1 MSKVNGPRIEEL
13 RRALSHADP
22 SAFLVEPRVIR
33 RVIRERFGF
42 AQLSASIPHAESQIV
57 PAADV
62 RHLVHPDEL
71 GLTSFTD
78 LPADCLLICQPDEGE
93 LEHWPMQELLQ
104 QVWRRLFH
112 SQIDRELLRRLHTD
126 IHRADVQ
133 ERIASI
139 GQVEFD
145 EAHFVLRNELRLVD
159 AESRIE
165 AWREFVAM
173 YLEMKHFEP
182 DLLTVWFPSVVERPQ
197 IDDVLARDINAAEI
211 LKRTQLY
218 GATSPDLTPHVVRDE
233 ARLIN
238 TRRDWSLGIG
248 IVPSDRAYVT
258 QLRRRERANE
268 RGNTVAAVV
277 CAIRAMQRA
286 TSDDKRDAAQEKA
299 RADVRYLVERLRRA
313 INFPEQDT
321 DAWQASLW
329 ELATNSVHG
338 FWNSE
343 KRLLYD
349 LQKVCL
355 DHERVTYKVD
365 LVKWVVSR
373 GRRPLRRPLSSLREV
388 MMAKHLASSAAR
400 LVYVRLSGIERERL
414 TTLLQQ
420 AARLAEQQM
429 RERMRPVIQQTLR
442 DVQLTPANIPEQVAF
457 DKLTEDSLDCI
468 VDRGYLTMGYLR
480 DQISKN
486 DLKLP
491 DLTQLHELWRGDHLL
506 RADDRLDVALD
517 GVYRRGEFYLRLL
530 QITSSLFFGTR
541 AGRFATLFLL
551 IPFGGA
557 VVIVEGVKHIV
568 HMFHPKPKAQ
578 DTETRDSDSSHAT
591 EGNGTV
597 VESGQ
602 KSGATT
608 SELMEEFLTELPLA
622 RNASSNEGGDEAAG
636 VPGASTANLSFDEGA
651 TESLIVNPVS
661 DLMANSS
668 ENQTSASVVST
679 DVRFEKAGSTET
691 PPLGVSASA
700 DSISPRQA
708 ELTAEPLLAESLGDA
723 SLVLTED
730 NSSVSPS
737 GDESVSDEPQETS
750 ETQDMVAVPPEDARE
765 AIDQIVNS
773 RVETLSSVLLVG
785 FLLMALIHVKP
796 FREWFFAQTFRI
808 LKLLRSVLIDLP
820 QKILNLPLV
829 QKLWRNRTFVRIRRV
844 ALTPLLISIFGCRF
858 VPWLIN
864 GVSLNWW
871 WVTSITVLS
880 SLALNSRLGRDA
892 QELTAEWV
900 GNAWYKLRA
909 RVVMA
914 VIDWVIDFFRML
926 LNFLERFLYA
936 VDEWLRF
943 HSDESWLS
951 IVVKAVLGVIWSFA
965 SFLIRIYVNLLI
977 EPTFHPVKHFPVV
990 TVAHKMILPG
1000 LIYLEGNMVDVLSPY
1015 LGTALARSVTWFN
1028 IFFIPGIFGFVVW
1041 ELKENWRLYLAN
1053 RKENLTPVPV
1063 GSHGETVARLLRPGF
1078 HSGTLPKLYRR
1089 LRRLEHQ
1096 SASFKRFSARRAA
1109 RGRLEHV
1116 ETAIRSFVER
1126 DLIRLLELCPVWSE
1140 TGLRCGHIHAASNS
1154 FSVEI
1159 ECPKLGETPVVLLF
1173 QEQSGWVAASIHET
1187 GWLRF
1192 ASADQLRSF
1201 QNAVEGFYRKGGIDL
1216 VREQLETNFVHDHPY
1231 DINSD
1236 GLAIWPN
1243 GMFSYELQAD
1253 LNRTGPIRPVPM
1265 SEAMA
1270 AGINSAERAAVVFS
1284 ESQTRWIEWEAL
1296 WTISAD
1302 SASPGSLP
1310 AACSQKSSL
1319 PVIPPIR

>member
-1 MSKVNGPRIEEL
+1 VSKVNGPRIEEL
-13 RRALSHADP
+13 RRALSLANP

-42 AQLSASIPHAESQIV
+42 AHLSASIPHAESQIV
-57 PAADV
+57 PADDV

-71 GLTSFTD
+71 GLTSFSD
-78 LPADCLLICQPDEGE
+78 LPTDCLLVCQPDEGE

-112 SQIDRELLRRLHTD
+112 AEIDRELLRRLHTD

-159 AESRIE
+159 QESRIE
-165 AWREFVAM
+165 AWREFVAL

-197 IDDVLARDINAAEI
+197 IDEVLARDINAAEI

-248 IVPSDRAYVT
+248 IVPSDRAYVS

-268 RGNTVAAVV
+268 RGNTVAAAV
-277 CAIRAMQRA
+277 CAIRAAQRA

-313 INFPEQDT
+313 ISFPEQDT
-321 DAWQASLW
+321 DAWHASLW

-343 KRLLYD
+343 KRLLFD

-414 TTLLQQ
+414 TALLQQ

-442 DVQLTPANIPEQVAF
+442 DVQLTPSNVPEQVAF

-480 DQISKN
+480 DQVSKN

-551 IPFGGA
+551 IPFGGS
-557 VVIVEGVKHIV
+557 VVVVEGVKHIV
-568 HMFHPKPKAQ
+568 HMFHPKPKAKT
-578 DTETRDSDSSHAT
+578 TETRDSDSFDLA
-591 EGNGTV
+591 EGDGSI
-597 VESGQ
+597 VEFTTP
-602 KSGATT
+602 SGATA
-608 SELMEEFLTELPLA
+608 SKLMEEFLTEIPLA
-622 RNASSNEGGDEAAG
+622 KNASSIAESDSTVESQPAAG
-636 VPGASTANLSFDEGA
+636 ERLSFAQGA
-651 TESLIVNPVS
+651 TESLVVSPVS
-661 DLMANSS
+661 G
-668 ENQTSASVVST
+668 SVVIESESST
-679 DVRFEKAGSTET
+679 ASNIPQEDAPLETASNDRELNAPSALNTTAGHESLISQSTREER
-691 PPLGVSASA
+691 PEAKEDASA
-700 DSISPRQA
+700 AGISGKDLDS
-708 ELTAEPLLAESLGDA
+708 
-723 SLVLTED
+723 
-730 NSSVSPS
+730 SSTGEV
-737 GDESVSDEPQETS
+737 
-750 ETQDMVAVPPEDARE
+750 VAVPPEDARE

-785 FLLMALIHVKP
+785 FLLMALIHLKP
-796 FREWFFAQTFRI
+796 FREWFFAQTFRA
-808 LKLLRSVLIDLP
+808 LKLLRTVVIDLP
-820 QKILNLPLV
+820 QKILHLPVV

-844 ALTPLLISIFGCRF
+844 VLTPVLISVIGCRF
-858 VPWLIN
+858 VPWLLN
-864 GVSLNWW
+864 GVALNWW
-871 WVTSITVLS
+871 WVSAITVLS
-880 SLALNSRLGRDA
+880 SLALNSRLGRDT

-900 GNAWYKLRA
+900 GNTWYKLHA

-1000 LIYLEGNMVDVLSPY
+1000 LIYLEGSMVDVLSPY

-1028 IFFIPGIFGFVVW
+1028 IFFIPGIFGFAVW

-1078 HSGTLPKLYRR
+1078 HSGTLPKLFRR

-1126 DLIRLLELCPVWSE
+1126 DLIRLLELCPVWSG

-1159 ECPKLGETPVVLLF
+1159 ECSLLGETPVVMLF
-1173 QEQSGWVAASIHET
+1173 QEQSSWVVASIHET

-1201 QNAVEGFYRKGGIDL
+1201 QNAIEGFYRKGGIDL
-1216 VREQLETNFVHDHPY
+1216 VREQLETNFIHNHPY
-1231 DINSD
+1231 DINAE

-1243 GMFSYELQAD
+1243 GMFSYELQVD
-1253 LNRTGPIRPVPM
+1253 LNRTGPIRPVPS
-1265 SEAMA
+1265 SEASA
-1270 AGINSAERAAVVFS
+1270 AGINSAEREAVVFS
-1284 ESQTRWIEWEAL
+1284 ESQTHWVDWEAL
-1296 WTISAD
+1296 WTIPANG
-1302 SASPGSLP
+1302 ASSKSLP

>member
-13 RRALSHADP
+13 RRALTHADP

-33 RVIRERFGF
+33 RVIRERYGF
-42 AQLSASIPHAESQIV
+42 AHLSGSIPHAESQIV
-57 PAADV
+57 PADDV

-71 GLTSFTD
+71 GLTSFSD
-78 LPADCLLICQPDEGE
+78 LPTDCLLICQPDEGE

-112 SQIDRELLRRLHTD
+112 AQIDRELLRRLHTD

-133 ERIASI
+133 ERIANI

-165 AWREFVAM
+165 AWREFVAL

-197 IDDVLARDINAAEI
+197 IDDVLARDINAVEI

-248 IVPSDRAYVT
+248 IVPSDRAYVS

-268 RGNTVAAVV
+268 RGNTVAAAV
-277 CAIRAMQRA
+277 CAIRAAQRA

-343 KRLLYD
+343 KRLLFD

-365 LVKWVVSR
+365 LVKWAVSR
-373 GRRPLRRPLSSLREV
+373 GRRPLRRPLNSLREV

-414 TTLLQQ
+414 TALLQQ

-442 DVQLTPANIPEQVAF
+442 DVQLIPANIPEQVAF

-557 VVIVEGVKHIV
+557 LVVVEGVKHIV
-568 HMFHPKPKAQ
+568 YKFKSKPKAKSTENRDADRS
-578 DTETRDSDSSHAT
+578 DTAEVDGS
-591 EGNGTV
+591 V
-597 VESGQ
+597 VESPSP
-602 KSGATT
+602 SGATA
-608 SELMEEFLTELPLA
+608 SELLEEFLTEIPLA
-622 RNASSNEGGDEAAG
+622 KNASSNAEDDSGMESSLAEGER
-636 VPGASTANLSFDEGA
+636 LSFGQGA
-651 TESLIVNPVS
+651 TESLVVNPI
-661 DLMANSS
+661 S
-668 ENQTSASVVST
+668 ESVVISSPPESST
-679 DVRFEKAGSTET
+679 ASDNQEKDAPEAT
-691 PPLGVSASA
+691 PVNTGDLDSQSA
-700 DSISPRQA
+700 
-708 ELTAEPLLAESLGDA
+708 LTFA
-723 SLVLTED
+723 V
-730 NSSVSPS
+730 
-737 GDESVSDEPQETS
+737 GDESPIAQSREEGAIEAKDDASASKASVEDQHNSTTQEV
-750 ETQDMVAVPPEDARE
+750 VAVPPDDARE

-773 RVETLSSVLLVG
+773 RLETLSSVLLVG

-796 FREWFFAQTFRI
+796 FREWFFAQMFRA
-808 LKLLRSVLIDLP
+808 LKLLRTVVIDLP
-820 QKILNLPLV
+820 QTILHLPVV
-829 QKLWRNRTFVRIRRV
+829 QKLWRNRTFVRVRRV
-844 ALTPLLISIFGCRF
+844 VLTPALISVIGCRLI
-858 VPWLIN
+858 PWLLN
-864 GVSLNWW
+864 GVALSWW
-871 WVTSITVLS
+871 WVTAVSVLS
-880 SLALNSRLGRDA
+880 SLALNSRLGRDT

-900 GNAWYKLRA
+900 GNTWYKLHA

-914 VIDWVIDFFRML
+914 VIDCVIDFFRML

-1000 LIYLEGNMVDVLSPY
+1000 LIYLEESMVDVLSPY

-1028 IFFIPGIFGFVVW
+1028 IVFIPGIFGFAVW

-1053 RKENLTPVPV
+1053 RKESLTPVPV

-1078 HSGTLPKLYRR
+1078 HSGTLPKLFRR

-1126 DLIRLLELCPVWSE
+1126 DLVRLLELCPVWSE

-1159 ECPKLGETPVVLLF
+1159 ECSKLGETPVVLLF
-1173 QEQSGWVAASIHET
+1173 QEQSSWVVASIYET

-1201 QNAVEGFYRKGGIDL
+1201 QNAIEGFYRKGGIDL
-1216 VREQLETNFVHDHPY
+1216 VREQLETNFIHNHPY
-1231 DINSD
+1231 DINAE

-1243 GMFSYELQAD
+1243 GMFSYELQVD
-1253 LNRTGPIRPVPM
+1253 LNRTGPIRPVPS
-1265 SEAMA
+1265 SEASA

-1284 ESQTRWIEWEAL
+1284 ESQTHWIDWEAL
-1296 WTISAD
+1296 WTIPAN
-1302 SASPGSLP
+1302 SASQKSLP

>member
-1 MSKVNGPRIEEL
+1 M
-13 RRALSHADP
+13 
-22 SAFLVEPRVIR
+22 IR

-42 AQLSASIPHAESQIV
+42 AQLSASIPHVESQIV

-71 GLTSFTD
+71 GLTSFTA
-78 LPADCLLICQPDEGE
+78 LPDDCLLICQPDEGE

-112 SQIDRELLRRLHTD
+112 AQIDRELLRRLHTD
-126 IHRADVQ
+126 IHRSDVQ
-133 ERIASI
+133 ERIANI

-159 AESRIE
+159 QESRIE
-165 AWREFVAM
+165 AWREFVAL

-197 IDDVLARDINAAEI
+197 IDEVLARDINAEDI

-218 GATSPDLTPHVVRDE
+218 GATTPDLTPHVVRDE
-233 ARLIN
+233 ARLTN

-248 IVPSDRAYVT
+248 IVPSDRAYVSL
-258 QLRRRERANE
+258 LRRRERANE
-268 RGNTVAAVV
+268 RGNTVAAAV

-286 TSDDKRDAAQEKA
+286 TSDDKRDSAQEKA

-343 KRLLYD
+343 KRLLFD

-373 GRRPLRRPLSSLREV
+373 GKRPLRRPLNSLREV

-400 LVYVRLSGIERERL
+400 LVYVRLSGIERDRL
-414 TTLLQQ
+414 TALLQQ

-442 DVQLTPANIPEQVAF
+442 DVRLVPSNIPEQVAF

-557 VVIVEGVKHIV
+557 VVVVEGVRHIV
-568 HMFHPKPKAQ
+568 HMFHPKPKA
-578 DTETRDSDSSHAT
+578 TNSPGETSDPSRAADSDGSVA
-591 EGNGTV
+591 
-597 VESGQ
+597 ESAEP
-602 KSGATT
+602 SGKTAA
-608 SELMEEFLTELPLA
+608 ELMDEYLTEIPLA
-622 RNASSNEGGDEAAG
+622 RNASSRDETESALDSQ
-636 VPGASTANLSFDEGA
+636 PTSSDRLSFAQGA

-661 DLMANSS
+661 D
-668 ENQTSASVVST
+668 SVVIESSGATDST
-679 DVRFEKAGSTET
+679 DSRQLQQETTPGVTMQIGGSTAASPTTET
-691 PPLGVSASA
+691 TESIVVQSAEKKTSDATDESPLAGKA
-700 DSISPRQA
+700 DQN
-708 ELTAEPLLAESLGDA
+708 EDA
-723 SLVLTED
+723 SLNREV
-730 NSSVSPS
+730 
-737 GDESVSDEPQETS
+737 
-750 ETQDMVAVPPEDARE
+750 VAVPPDDARE

-796 FREWFFAQTFRI
+796 FRIWFFAQVLRA

-820 QKILNLPLV
+820 QKILHLPVV

-844 ALTPLLISIFGCRF
+844 ALTPILISVVGCRF
-858 VPWLIN
+858 IPWLVN
-864 GVSLNWW
+864 GVALSWW
-871 WVTSITVLS
+871 WVSAIAVLS

-1000 LIYLEGNMVDVLSPY
+1000 LIYLEGSMVDVLSPY

-1028 IFFIPGIFGFVVW
+1028 IFFIPGIFGFAVW

-1078 HSGTLPKLYRR
+1078 HSGTLPKLFRR

-1096 SASFKRFSARRAA
+1096 SASFKRFSTRRAA

-1126 DLIRLLELCPVWSE
+1126 DLIRLLELCPVWSG
-1140 TGLRCGHIHAASNS
+1140 TGLRSGHIHAASNS

-1159 ECPKLGETPVVLLF
+1159 ECSLLGETPVVLLF
-1173 QEQSGWVAASIHET
+1173 QEQSSWVAASIHQT

-1201 QNAVEGFYRKGGIDL
+1201 QNAIEGFYRKGGIDL
-1216 VREQLETNFVHDHPY
+1216 VREQLETNFIHNHPY
-1231 DINSD
+1231 DINAE

-1243 GMFSYELQAD
+1243 GMFSYELQVD
-1253 LNRTGPIRPVPM
+1253 LNRAGPIRPVPA
-1265 SEAMA
+1265 SEAAA
-1270 AGINSAERAAVVFS
+1270 AGINSAEREAVVFS
-1284 ESQTRWIEWEAL
+1284 ESQTHWTDWEAL
-1296 WTISAD
+1296 WTIPAS
-1302 SASPGSLP
+1302 SASSKSLP

>member
-33 RVIRERFGF
+33 RVIRERYGF
-42 AQLSASIPHAESQIV
+42 AHLSASIPHAESQIV
-57 PAADV
+57 PADDV

-71 GLTSFTD
+71 GLTSFSD

-112 SQIDRELLRRLHTD
+112 AEIDRELLRRLHTD

-133 ERIASI
+133 ERIANI

-145 EAHFVLRNELRLVD
+145 EAHFVLRSELRLVD

-165 AWREFVAM
+165 AWREFVAL

-197 IDDVLARDINAAEI
+197 IPDVLARDINAPEI

-248 IVPSDRAYVT
+248 IVPSDRAYVS

-268 RGNTVAAVV
+268 RGNTVAAAV
-277 CAIRAMQRA
+277 CAIRAAQRA

-321 DAWQASLW
+321 DAWHASLW

-343 KRLLYD
+343 KRLLFD

-365 LVKWVVSR
+365 LVKWIVSR
-373 GRRPLRRPLSSLREV
+373 GRRPLRRPLNSLREV

-414 TTLLQQ
+414 TALLQQ
-420 AARLAEQQM
+420 AAGLAEQQM

-442 DVQLTPANIPEQVAF
+442 DVQLIPANIPEQVAF

-557 VVIVEGVKHIV
+557 MVVVEGVKHIV
-568 HMFHPKPKAQ
+568 HKFQSKPKAKS
-578 DTETRDSDSSHAT
+578 TETQDSAGSDA
-591 EGNGTV
+591 V
-597 VESGQ
+597 AESLAP
-602 KSGATT
+602 SGESA
-608 SELMEEFLTELPLA
+608 SELMEEFLTEIPLA
-622 RNASSNEGGDEAAG
+622 KNASSSTEIDSGKESSSAE
-636 VPGASTANLSFDEGA
+636 GASLSFGQGA
-651 TESLIVNPVS
+651 TESLVVNPISDSVVISSPTAVS
-661 DLMANSS
+661 
-668 ENQTSASVVST
+668 TASVDRETNLPEATPANGRELETQST
-679 DVRFEKAGSTET
+679 PSIAVGDKSLIAQSTEAET
-691 PPLGVSASA
+691 QASNDDESSARTL
-700 DSISPRQA
+700 DKDQ
-708 ELTAEPLLAESLGDA
+708 
-723 SLVLTED
+723 D
-730 NSSVSPS
+730 NSST
-737 GDESVSDEPQETS
+737 QEVVT
-750 ETQDMVAVPPEDARE
+750 VPPDDARE

-773 RVETLSSVLLVG
+773 RIETLSSVLLVG

-796 FREWFFAQTFRI
+796 FREWFFSQMFRV
-808 LKLLRSVLIDLP
+808 LRLLRTVLVDLP
-820 QKILNLPLV
+820 QTILHLPVV

-844 ALTPLLISIFGCRF
+844 ALTPMAISVVGVRLI
-858 VPWLIN
+858 PWLVN
-864 GVSLNWW
+864 GVALNWW
-871 WVTSITVLS
+871 WVTAITVLS

-951 IVVKAVLGVIWSFA
+951 IVAKAVLGVIWSFA

-1000 LIYLEGNMVDVLSPY
+1000 LIYLEESMVDVLSPY

-1028 IFFIPGIFGFVVW
+1028 IVFIPGIFGFAVW

-1053 RKENLTPVPV
+1053 RKESLTPVPV

-1078 HSGTLPKLYRR
+1078 HSGTLPKLFRL

-1126 DLIRLLELCPVWSE
+1126 DLVRLLELCPVWSE

-1154 FSVEI
+1154 FSVEL
-1159 ECPKLGETPVVLLF
+1159 ECSKLGETPVVLLF
-1173 QEQSGWVAASIHET
+1173 QEQSTWVVASIHEM

-1201 QNAVEGFYRKGGIDL
+1201 QNAIEGFYRKGGIDL
-1216 VREQLETNFVHDHPY
+1216 VREQLETNFIHNHPY
-1231 DINSD
+1231 DINAE

-1243 GMFSYELQAD
+1243 GMFSYELQVD
-1253 LNRTGPIRPVPM
+1253 LNRTGPIRPVPA
-1265 SEAMA
+1265 SEASA
-1270 AGINSAERAAVVFS
+1270 AGINSVDREAVVFS
-1284 ESQTRWIEWEAL
+1284 DSQTHWIDWEAL
-1296 WTISAD
+1296 WTVPAN
-1302 SASPGSLP
+1302 SASIRSLP
-1310 AACSQKSSL
+1310 AACSQKPSL

>member
-1 MSKVNGPRIEEL
+1 MSKVNGPGIEEL
-13 RRALSHADP
+13 RRALTHADP

-42 AQLSASIPHAESQIV
+42 AHLSGSIPHAESQIV
-57 PAADV
+57 PADDV

-71 GLTSFTD
+71 GLTSFVD
-78 LPADCLLICQPDEGE
+78 LPANCLLICQPDEGE

-112 SQIDRELLRRLHTD
+112 AQIDRELLRRLHTD

-133 ERIASI
+133 ERIANI

-165 AWREFVAM
+165 AWREFVAL

-197 IDDVLARDINAAEI
+197 IDDVLARDINAVEI

-233 ARLIN
+233 ARLIS

-248 IVPSDRAYVT
+248 IVPSDRAYVS

-268 RGNTVAAVV
+268 RGNTVAAAV
-277 CAIRAMQRA
+277 CAIRAAQRA

-313 INFPEQDT
+313 ISFPEQDT
-321 DAWQASLW
+321 EAWQSSLW

-343 KRLLYD
+343 KRLLFD

-373 GRRPLRRPLSSLREV
+373 GRRPLRRPLNSLREV

-414 TTLLQQ
+414 TALLQR

-442 DVQLTPANIPEQVAF
+442 DVQLTPSNIPEQVAF

-557 VVIVEGVKHIV
+557 VVVVEGVKHIV
-568 HMFHPKPKAQ
+568 HMFHPKPTAQ
-578 DTETRDSDSSHAT
+578 STEKKDSDNSDAVAGDDSVAD
-591 EGNGTV
+591 
-597 VESGQ
+597 SPAS
-602 KSGATT
+602 SGATA
-608 SELMEEFLTELPLA
+608 SELMEEFLTEIPLA
-622 RNASSNEGGDEAAG
+622 KNASSSAEINSAVVSSLAEGDR
-636 VPGASTANLSFDEGA
+636 LSFAQGA
-651 TESLIVNPVS
+651 TESLVVNPVS
-661 DLMANSS
+661 D
-668 ENQTSASVVST
+668 SVVISSATESST
-679 DVRFEKAGSTET
+679 ASDSREKDSPEAT
-691 PPLGVSASA
+691 PVNSGDLDSKSALDSRPILDPDLGGESL
-700 DSISPRQA
+700 I
-708 ELTAEPLLAESLGDA
+708 AESTGEGGAEAGND
-723 SLVLTED
+723 T
-730 NSSVSPS
+730 SP
-737 GDESVSDEPQETS
+737 GETS
-750 ETQDMVAVPPEDARE
+750 NDDQDVTATQELVAVPPEDARE

-773 RVETLSSVLLVG
+773 RIETLSSVLLVG

-796 FREWFFAQTFRI
+796 FREWFFAQLFRA

-820 QKILNLPLV
+820 QKILHLPVV

-844 ALTPLLISIFGCRF
+844 VLTPVLISVIGCRLI
-858 VPWLIN
+858 PWLLN
-864 GVSLNWW
+864 GVALSWW
-871 WVTSITVLS
+871 WVSAVTVLS
-880 SLALNSRLGRDA
+880 SLALNSRLGRDT

-900 GNAWYKLRA
+900 GNTWYKLHA

-1000 LIYLEGNMVDVLSPY
+1000 LIYLEGSMVGVLSPY

-1028 IFFIPGIFGFVVW
+1028 IFFIPGIFGFAVW

-1078 HSGTLPKLYRR
+1078 HSGTLPKLFRR

-1126 DLIRLLELCPVWSE
+1126 DLVRLMELCPVWSE

-1159 ECPKLGETPVVLLF
+1159 ECSKLGETPVVLLF
-1173 QEQSGWVAASIHET
+1173 QEQSSWVVASIYET

-1192 ASADQLRSF
+1192 ASADQIRSF
-1201 QNAVEGFYRKGGIDL
+1201 QNAIEGFYRKGGIDL
-1216 VREQLETNFVHDHPY
+1216 VREQLESNFIHHHPY
-1231 DINSD
+1231 DINAE

-1243 GMFSYELQAD
+1243 GMFSYELQVD
-1253 LNRTGPIRPVPM
+1253 LNRTGPIRPVPS
-1265 SEAMA
+1265 SEAAA

-1284 ESQTRWIEWEAL
+1284 ESQTPWIEWEAL
-1296 WTISAD
+1296 WTIPAN
-1302 SASPGSLP
+1302 SASPKSLP

>member
-13 RRALSHADP
+13 RRALSLADP

-42 AQLSASIPHAESQIV
+42 AQLSASIPHVESQIV

-71 GLTSFTD
+71 GLTSFSD

-112 SQIDRELLRRLHTD
+112 AQIDRELLRRLHTD

-159 AESRIE
+159 QESRIE
-165 AWREFVAM
+165 AWREFVAL

-218 GATSPDLTPHVVRDE
+218 GATTPDLTPHVVRDE
-233 ARLIN
+233 ARLTN

-248 IVPSDRAYVT
+248 IVPSDRAYVS
-258 QLRRRERANE
+258 QLRRRDRANE
-268 RGNTVAAVV
+268 RGNTVAAAV

-343 KRLLYD
+343 KRLLFD

-414 TTLLQQ
+414 TALLQQ

-442 DVQLTPANIPEQVAF
+442 DVQLVPANIPEQVAF

-557 VVIVEGVKHIV
+557 VVVVEGVKHIV
-568 HMFHPKPKAQ
+568 HMFHPKPKPAQ
-578 DTETRDSDSSHAT
+578 
-591 EGNGTV
+591 
-597 VESGQ
+597 
-602 KSGATT
+602 SGADRPANSETT
-608 SELMEEFLTELPLA
+608 DDDGSVAGSSGVTTAELMDEYLTEIPLA
-622 RNASSNEGGDEAAG
+622 KNASSSEGNEQ
-636 VPGASTANLSFDEGA
+636 FDELPAATRNVLTFGRGA
-651 TESLIVNPVS
+651 TESLVVNPIS
-661 DLMANSS
+661 D
-668 ENQTSASVVST
+668 SAV
-679 DVRFEKAGSTET
+679 
-691 PPLGVSASA
+691 
-700 DSISPRQA
+700 I
-708 ELTAEPLLAESLGDA
+708 
-723 SLVLTED
+723 
-730 NSSVSPS
+730 
-737 GDESVSDEPQETS
+737 TS
-750 ETQDMVAVPPEDARE
+750 EDDGSVNSITPLADDSESSTLPRSQPVPESSTLRTTQNEQTRLAQAPEATNEKSAAPGTGESANASGVREVVAVQPDDARE
-765 AIDQIVNS
+765 AIDQIVQS
-773 RVETLSSVLLVG
+773 RIETLSSVLLVG

-796 FREWFFAQTFRI
+796 FRVWFFAQLLRG

-820 QKILNLPLV
+820 QKILHLPVV

-844 ALTPLLISIFGCRF
+844 ALTPILISLVGCRLI
-858 VPWLIN
+858 PWLIN
-864 GVSLNWW
+864 GVTLGWW
-871 WVTSITVLS
+871 WVTSIAVLS

-1000 LIYLEGNMVDVLSPY
+1000 LIYLEGNMVDLLSPY

-1028 IFFIPGIFGFVVW
+1028 IFFIPGIFGFAVW

-1078 HSGTLPKLYRR
+1078 HSGTLPKLFRR

-1159 ECPKLGETPVVLLF
+1159 ECALLGETPVVLLF

-1201 QNAVEGFYRKGGIDL
+1201 QNAIEGFYRKGGIDL
-1216 VREQLETNFVHDHPY
+1216 VREQLQTNFIHNHPY
-1231 DINSD
+1231 DINAD

-1243 GMFSYELQAD
+1243 GMFSYELQVD
-1253 LNRTGPIRPVPM
+1253 LNRAGPIRPIPA
-1265 SEAMA
+1265 SEASA
-1270 AGINSAERAAVVFS
+1270 AGINTAEREAVVFS
-1284 ESQTRWIEWEAL
+1284 ESQTHWSDWEAL
-1296 WTISAD
+1296 WTVPVN
-1302 SASPGSLP
+1302 SASSRALP

>member
-1 MSKVNGPRIEEL
+1 M
-13 RRALSHADP
+13 
-22 SAFLVEPRVIR
+22 IR

-42 AQLSASIPHAESQIV
+42 AHLSASIPHVESQIV

-71 GLTSFTD
+71 GLTSFSD

-112 SQIDRELLRRLHTD
+112 AQIDRELLRRLHSD

-133 ERIASI
+133 ERIANI

-159 AESRIE
+159 QQSRIE
-165 AWREFVAM
+165 AWREFVAL

-218 GATSPDLTPHVVRDE
+218 GATTPDLTPHVVRDE
-233 ARLIN
+233 ARLTN

-248 IVPSDRAYVT
+248 IVPSDRAYVS

-268 RGNTVAAVV
+268 RGNTVAAAV

-343 KRLLYD
+343 KRLLFD

-373 GRRPLRRPLSSLREV
+373 GKRPLRRPLSSLREV

-414 TTLLQQ
+414 TALLQQ

-442 DVQLTPANIPEQVAF
+442 DVQLVPSNIPEQVAF

-557 VVIVEGVKHIV
+557 LVVVEGVKHIV
-568 HMFHPKPKAQ
+568 HMFHPKPKTA
-578 DTETRDSDSSHAT
+578 SSPDGKSEKSQT
-591 EGNGTV
+591 
-597 VESGQ
+597 VESDGSVADSAEP
-602 KSGATT
+602 SGATAA
-608 SELMEEFLTELPLA
+608 ELMDEYLAEIPLA
-622 RNASSNEGGDEAAG
+622 RNASSRDGSETIQAAPLATGDR
-636 VPGASTANLSFDEGA
+636 LSFVEGA
-651 TESLIVNPVS
+651 TESLTVSPVS
-661 DLMANSS
+661 
-668 ENQTSASVVST
+668 QSVVVASQN
-679 DVRFEKAGSTET
+679 AGSTDENLTQQDTLATT
-691 PPLGVSASA
+691 PAPTSKL
-700 DSISPRQA
+700 ISPSTGSIRPQA
-708 ELTAEPLLAESLGDA
+708 SDILIAQDPGEKSSGTKNESPAEETAADGQG
-723 SLVLTED
+723 T
-730 NSSVSPS
+730 S
-737 GDESVSDEPQETS
+737 GTQEV
-750 ETQDMVAVPPEDARE
+750 VAVPPDDARE

-796 FREWFFAQTFRI
+796 FRIWFFAQTLRA
-808 LKLLRSVLIDLP
+808 LKFLRHVLIDLP
-820 QKILNLPLV
+820 QKILHLPIV
-829 QKLWRNRTFVRIRRV
+829 QKLWRNRTFVRVRRV
-844 ALTPLLISIFGCRF
+844 ALTPFLISVVGCRF
-858 VPWLIN
+858 IPWLIN
-864 GVSLNWW
+864 GVSLSWW
-871 WVTSITVLS
+871 WVSTITVLS

-1000 LIYLEGNMVDVLSPY
+1000 LIYLEGSMVDVLSPY

-1028 IFFIPGIFGFVVW
+1028 IFFIPGIFGFAVW

-1078 HSGTLPKLYRR
+1078 HSGTLPKLFRR

-1109 RGRLEHV
+1109 RGSLEHV

-1159 ECPKLGETPVVLLF
+1159 ECSLLGETPVVLLF
-1173 QEQSGWVAASIHET
+1173 QEQSSWVAASVHET

-1201 QNAVEGFYRKGGIDL
+1201 QNAILGFYRKGGIDL
-1216 VREQLETNFVHDHPY
+1216 VREQLQTNFIHNHPY
-1231 DINSD
+1231 DINAE

-1243 GMFSYELQAD
+1243 GMFSYELQVD
-1253 LNRTGPIRPVPM
+1253 LNRAGPIRPVPA
-1265 SEAMA
+1265 SEASA
-1270 AGINSAERAAVVFS
+1270 AGINSAEREAVVFS
-1284 ESQTRWIEWEAL
+1284 ESHTHWSDWEAL
-1296 WTISAD
+1296 WTIPAN
-1302 SASPGSLP
+1302 SASPKSLP
-1310 AACSQKSSL
+1310 AACSQKSSF

>member
-1 MSKVNGPRIEEL
+1 MSKVSGPRIEEL
-13 RRALSHADP
+13 RRALSHANP

-42 AQLSASIPHAESQIV
+42 AHLSASIPHAESQIV
-57 PAADV
+57 LADDV
-62 RHLVHPDEL
+62 RHMVHPDEL

-112 SQIDRELLRRLHTD
+112 AEIDRELLRRLHTD

-159 AESRIE
+159 QESRIE
-165 AWREFVAM
+165 AWREFVAL

-182 DLLTVWFPSVVERPQ
+182 DLLTVWFPSVVEQPQ
-197 IDDVLARDINAAEI
+197 IDEVLARDINAAEI
-211 LKRTQLY
+211 LQRTQLY

-248 IVPSDRAYVT
+248 IVPSDRSYVS

-268 RGNTVAAVV
+268 RGNTVAAAV
-277 CAIRAMQRA
+277 CAILAAQRA
-286 TSDDKRDAAQEKA
+286 TSDEKRDAAQEKA

-313 INFPEQDT
+313 ISFPEQDT
-321 DAWQASLW
+321 DAWHASLW

-343 KRLLYD
+343 KRLLFD

-373 GRRPLRRPLSSLREV
+373 GRRPLRRPLNSLREV
-388 MMAKHLASSAAR
+388 MMAKHLTSSAAR

-414 TTLLQQ
+414 TALLQQ

-442 DVQLTPANIPEQVAF
+442 DVQLIPANIPEQVAF
-457 DKLTEDSLDCI
+457 DKLSEDSLDCI

-557 VVIVEGVKHIV
+557 VVVVEGVKHIV
-568 HMFHPKPKAQ
+568 HMFHPKPKANT
-578 DTETRDSDSSHAT
+578 TETRGPDSTDVA
-591 EGNGTV
+591 EGDGSM
-597 VESGQ
+597 VEFPTP
-602 KSGATT
+602 SGATA
-608 SELMEEFLTELPLA
+608 SELMEEFLAELPLA
-622 RNASSNEGGDEAAG
+622 KNASSIAESDSPMESHPAAG
-636 VPGASTANLSFDEGA
+636 EPLSFGQGA
-651 TESLIVNPVS
+651 TESLIVSPVS
-661 DLMANSS
+661 D
-668 ENQTSASVVST
+668 SVVIESESST
-679 DVRFEKAGSTET
+679 VSNIPQKGFPATTAASNRELNSQSALNTTAEQEFLLSQSTVDER
-691 PPLGVSASA
+691 SEAKEEASA
-700 DSISPRQA
+700 A
-708 ELTAEPLLAESLGDA
+708 GALGKD
-723 SLVLTED
+723 
-730 NSSVSPS
+730 
-737 GDESVSDEPQETS
+737 QETS
-750 ETQDMVAVPPEDARE
+750 ATREVVAIPPEDARE

-773 RVETLSSVLLVG
+773 RIETLSSVLLVG

-796 FREWFFAQTFRI
+796 FREWFFAQMFRA
-808 LKLLRSVLIDLP
+808 LKLLRTVVIDLP
-820 QKILNLPLV
+820 QKILHLPVV
-829 QKLWRNRTFVRIRRV
+829 QKLWRNRNFVRVRRV
-844 ALTPLLISIFGCRF
+844 VLTPVLISAIGVRF
-858 VPWLIN
+858 LPWLLY
-864 GVSLNWW
+864 GVALNLW
-871 WVTSITVLS
+871 WVSAITVLS
-880 SLALNSRLGRDA
+880 SLALNSRLGRDT

-900 GNAWYKLRA
+900 GNTWYKLHA
-909 RVVMA
+909 RVVIA

-951 IVVKAVLGVIWSFA
+951 IVVKSVLGVIWSFA

-1000 LIYLEGNMVDVLSPY
+1000 LIYLEGSMVDVLSPY

-1028 IFFIPGIFGFVVW
+1028 ILFIPGIFGFAVW

-1078 HSGTLPKLYRR
+1078 HSGTLPKLFRR

-1126 DLIRLLELCPVWSE
+1126 DLVRLLELCPVWSE
-1140 TGLRCGHIHAASNS
+1140 SGLCCGHIHAASNS
-1154 FSVEI
+1154 FSVELK
-1159 ECPKLGETPVVLLF
+1159 CSTLGKTPVSLLF
-1173 QEQSGWVAASIHET
+1173 QEQSSWVVASIHET

-1201 QNAVEGFYRKGGIDL
+1201 QNAIEGFYRKGGIDL
-1216 VREQLETNFVHDHPY
+1216 VREQLETNFIHNHPY
-1231 DINSD
+1231 DINAE

-1243 GMFSYELQAD
+1243 GMFSYELQVD
-1253 LNRTGPIRPVPM
+1253 LNRTGPIRPVPS
-1265 SEAMA
+1265 SEASA
-1270 AGINSAERAAVVFS
+1270 AGINSAEREAVVFS
-1284 ESQTRWIEWEAL
+1284 ESNTHWVDWEAL
-1296 WTISAD
+1296 WTIPAN
-1302 SASPGSLP
+1302 SASSKSLP

>member
-13 RRALSHADP
+13 RRALSHANP

-42 AQLSASIPHAESQIV
+42 AHLSASIPHAESQIV
-57 PAADV
+57 LADDV

-78 LPADCLLICQPDEGE
+78 LPADCLLVCQPDEGE

-112 SQIDRELLRRLHTD
+112 AEIDRELLRRLHTD
-126 IHRADVQ
+126 IHRSDVQ

-159 AESRIE
+159 QESRIE
-165 AWREFVAM
+165 AWREFVAL

-197 IDDVLARDINAAEI
+197 IDEVLARDINAAEI
-211 LKRTQLY
+211 LQRTQLY

-248 IVPSDRAYVT
+248 IVPSDRAYVS

-268 RGNTVAAVV
+268 RGNTVAAAV
-277 CAIRAMQRA
+277 CAIRAAQRA

-313 INFPEQDT
+313 ISFPEQDT
-321 DAWQASLW
+321 DAWHASLW

-343 KRLLYD
+343 KRLLFD

-373 GRRPLRRPLSSLREV
+373 GRRPLRRPLNSLREV

-414 TTLLQQ
+414 TALLQQ

-442 DVQLTPANIPEQVAF
+442 DVQLIPANIPEQVAF
-457 DKLTEDSLDCI
+457 DKLSEDSLDCI

-557 VVIVEGVKHIV
+557 VVVVEGVKHIV
-568 HMFHPKPKAQ
+568 HMFHPKPKAKT
-578 DTETRDSDSSHAT
+578 TEARDSDSSDVA
-591 EGNGTV
+591 EGDGSI
-597 VESGQ
+597 VEFTAPSGPT
-602 KSGATT
+602 A
-608 SELMEEFLTELPLA
+608 SELMEEFLTEIPLA
-622 RNASSNEGGDEAAG
+622 KNASSLAESDSIVESQPAAG
-636 VPGASTANLSFDEGA
+636 ERLSFGQGA
-651 TESLIVNPVS
+651 TESLIVSPVS
-661 DLMANSS
+661 D
-668 ENQTSASVVST
+668 SVVIESESSRALSIPQVDSPAATPSNDRELNSRSALDTTAQDETLISQST
-679 DVRFEKAGSTET
+679 REERPEAKKDASAV
-691 PPLGVSASA
+691 GVSGKDQDSSA
-700 DSISPRQA
+700 TG
-708 ELTAEPLLAESLGDA
+708 E
-723 SLVLTED
+723 V
-730 NSSVSPS
+730 
-737 GDESVSDEPQETS
+737 
-750 ETQDMVAVPPEDARE
+750 VAVPPEDARE

-796 FREWFFAQTFRI
+796 FREWFFAQTFRA
-808 LKLLRSVLIDLP
+808 LKLLRTVVIDLP
-820 QKILNLPLV
+820 QTILHLPVV

-844 ALTPLLISIFGCRF
+844 VLTPVLISVIGCRF
-858 VPWLIN
+858 VPWLLN
-864 GVSLNWW
+864 GVALNWW
-871 WVTSITVLS
+871 WVSAITLLS
-880 SLALNSRLGRDA
+880 SLTLNSRLGRDT

-900 GNAWYKLRA
+900 GNTWYKLHA

-1000 LIYLEGNMVDVLSPY
+1000 LIYLEGSMVDVLSPY

-1028 IFFIPGIFGFVVW
+1028 IFFIPGIFGFAVW

-1078 HSGTLPKLYRR
+1078 HSGTLPKLFRR

-1126 DLIRLLELCPVWSE
+1126 DLVRLLELCPVWSE

-1159 ECPKLGETPVVLLF
+1159 ECSLLGETPVVMLF
-1173 QEQSGWVAASIHET
+1173 QEQSSWVVASIHET

-1201 QNAVEGFYRKGGIDL
+1201 QNAIEGFYRKGGIDL
-1216 VREQLETNFVHDHPY
+1216 VREQLETNFIHNHPY
-1231 DINSD
+1231 DINAE

-1243 GMFSYELQAD
+1243 GMFSYELQVD
-1253 LNRTGPIRPVPM
+1253 LNRTGPIRPVPS
-1265 SEAMA
+1265 SEASA
-1270 AGINSAERAAVVFS
+1270 AGINSAEREAVVFS
-1284 ESQTRWIEWEAL
+1284 ESQTHWVDWEAL
-1296 WTISAD
+1296 WTIPTN
-1302 SASPGSLP
+1302 SASSKSLP

>member
-13 RRALSHADP
+13 RRALSHANP

-42 AQLSASIPHAESQIV
+42 AHLSASIPHAESQIV
-57 PAADV
+57 PADDV

-71 GLTSFTD
+71 GLTSFSD
-78 LPADCLLICQPDEGE
+78 LPTDCLLVCQPDEGE

-112 SQIDRELLRRLHTD
+112 AEIDRELLRRLHTD

-159 AESRIE
+159 QESRIE
-165 AWREFVAM
+165 AWREFVAL

-197 IDDVLARDINAAEI
+197 IDEVLARDINAAEI

-248 IVPSDRAYVT
+248 IVPSDRAYVS

-268 RGNTVAAVV
+268 RGNTVAAAV
-277 CAIRAMQRA
+277 CAIRAAQRA

-313 INFPEQDT
+313 ISFPEQDT
-321 DAWQASLW
+321 DAWHASLW

-343 KRLLYD
+343 KRLLFD

-414 TTLLQQ
+414 TALLQQ

-442 DVQLTPANIPEQVAF
+442 DVQLTPSNVPEQVAF

-480 DQISKN
+480 DQVSKN

-557 VVIVEGVKHIV
+557 VVVVEGVKHIV
-568 HMFHPKPKAQ
+568 HMFHPKPKAKT
-578 DTETRDSDSSHAT
+578 TETRDSDSSDVA
-591 EGNGTV
+591 EDDGSI
-597 VESGQ
+597 VESTAP
-602 KSGATT
+602 SGATA
-608 SELMEEFLTELPLA
+608 SKLMEEFLTEIPLA
-622 RNASSNEGGDEAAG
+622 KNASSIAESDSTVESQPAAG
-636 VPGASTANLSFDEGA
+636 ERLSFAQGA
-651 TESLIVNPVS
+651 TESLVVSPVS
-661 DLMANSS
+661 G
-668 ENQTSASVVST
+668 SVVIESESST
-679 DVRFEKAGSTET
+679 ASNIPQEDSPPATASNDRELNAPSALNTTAGHESLISQSAREER
-691 PPLGVSASA
+691 PEAKEDASA
-700 DSISPRQA
+700 AGTPGKDLDS
-708 ELTAEPLLAESLGDA
+708 
-723 SLVLTED
+723 
-730 NSSVSPS
+730 SSTGEV
-737 GDESVSDEPQETS
+737 
-750 ETQDMVAVPPEDARE
+750 VAVPPEDARE

-785 FLLMALIHVKP
+785 FLLMALIHLKP
-796 FREWFFAQTFRI
+796 FREWFFAQTFRA
-808 LKLLRSVLIDLP
+808 LKLLRTVVIDLP
-820 QKILNLPLV
+820 QKILHLPVV

-844 ALTPLLISIFGCRF
+844 VLTPVLISVIGCRF
-858 VPWLIN
+858 VPWLLN
-864 GVSLNWW
+864 GVALNWW
-871 WVTSITVLS
+871 WVSAITVLS
-880 SLALNSRLGRDA
+880 SLALNSRLGRDT

-900 GNAWYKLRA
+900 GNTWYKLHA

-1000 LIYLEGNMVDVLSPY
+1000 LIYLEGSMVDVLSPY

-1028 IFFIPGIFGFVVW
+1028 IFFIPGIFGFAVW

-1078 HSGTLPKLYRR
+1078 HSGTLPKLFRR

-1159 ECPKLGETPVVLLF
+1159 ECSLLGETPVVMLF
-1173 QEQSGWVAASIHET
+1173 QEQSSWVVASIHET

-1201 QNAVEGFYRKGGIDL
+1201 QNAIEGFYRKGGIDL
-1216 VREQLETNFVHDHPY
+1216 VREQLETNFIHNHPY
-1231 DINSD
+1231 DINAE

-1243 GMFSYELQAD
+1243 GMFSYELQVD
-1253 LNRTGPIRPVPM
+1253 LNRTGPIRPVPS
-1265 SEAMA
+1265 SEASA
-1270 AGINSAERAAVVFS
+1270 AGINSAEREAVVFS
-1284 ESQTRWIEWEAL
+1284 ESNTHWSDWEAL
-1296 WTISAD
+1296 WTIPANG
-1302 SASPGSLP
+1302 ASSKSLP

>member
-13 RRALSHADP
+13 RRALSHANP

-42 AQLSASIPHAESQIV
+42 AHLSASIPHAESQIV
-57 PAADV
+57 LADDV

-78 LPADCLLICQPDEGE
+78 LPADCLLVCQPDEGE

-112 SQIDRELLRRLHTD
+112 AEIDRELLRRLHTD

-159 AESRIE
+159 QESRIE
-165 AWREFVAM
+165 AWREFVAL

-197 IDDVLARDINAAEI
+197 IDEVLARDINAAEI

-248 IVPSDRAYVT
+248 IVPSDRAYVS

-268 RGNTVAAVV
+268 RGNTVAAAV
-277 CAIRAMQRA
+277 CAIRAAQRA

-313 INFPEQDT
+313 ISFPEQDT
-321 DAWQASLW
+321 DAWHASLW

-343 KRLLYD
+343 KRLLFD

-373 GRRPLRRPLSSLREV
+373 GRRPLRRPLNSLREV

-414 TTLLQQ
+414 TALLQQ

-442 DVQLTPANIPEQVAF
+442 DVQLIPANIPEQVAF
-457 DKLTEDSLDCI
+457 DKLSEDSLDCI

-557 VVIVEGVKHIV
+557 VVVVEGVKHIV
-568 HMFHPKPKAQ
+568 HMFHPKPKAKT
-578 DTETRDSDSSHAT
+578 TEARDSDSSDVA
-591 EGNGTV
+591 EGDGSSAEFTAP
-597 VESGQ
+597 
-602 KSGATT
+602 SGATA
-608 SELMEEFLTELPLA
+608 SELMEEFLTEIPLA
-622 RNASSNEGGDEAAG
+622 KNASSIADSDSIVDSNPAAG
-636 VPGASTANLSFDEGA
+636 ERLSFGQGA
-651 TESLIVNPVS
+651 TESLIVSPVS
-661 DLMANSS
+661 D
-668 ENQTSASVVST
+668 SVVIESESSGASGIPQVDSPAATPSNDRELNSRSALNTTAQDETLIAQST
-679 DVRFEKAGSTET
+679 REERPEAKKDASAV
-691 PPLGVSASA
+691 GVSGKDQDSSA
-700 DSISPRQA
+700 TGEVI
-708 ELTAEPLLAESLGDA
+708 
-723 SLVLTED
+723 
-730 NSSVSPS
+730 
-737 GDESVSDEPQETS
+737 
-750 ETQDMVAVPPEDARE
+750 AVPPEDARE

-796 FREWFFAQTFRI
+796 FREWFFAQTFRA
-808 LKLLRSVLIDLP
+808 LKLLRTVVIDLP
-820 QKILNLPLV
+820 QTILHLPVV

-844 ALTPLLISIFGCRF
+844 VLTPVLISVIGCRF
-858 VPWLIN
+858 VPWLLN
-864 GVSLNWW
+864 GVALNWW
-871 WVTSITVLS
+871 WVSAIALLS
-880 SLALNSRLGRDA
+880 SLTLNSRLGRDT

-900 GNAWYKLRA
+900 GNTWYKLHA

-1000 LIYLEGNMVDVLSPY
+1000 LIYLEGSMVDVLSPY

-1028 IFFIPGIFGFVVW
+1028 IFFIPGIFGFAVW

-1078 HSGTLPKLYRR
+1078 HSGTLPKLFRR

-1126 DLIRLLELCPVWSE
+1126 DLVRLLELCPVWSE

-1159 ECPKLGETPVVLLF
+1159 ECSLLGETPVVMLF
-1173 QEQSGWVAASIHET
+1173 QEQSSWVVASIHET

-1201 QNAVEGFYRKGGIDL
+1201 QNAIEGFYRKGGIDL
-1216 VREQLETNFVHDHPY
+1216 VREQLETNFIHNHPY
-1231 DINSD
+1231 DINAE

-1243 GMFSYELQAD
+1243 GMFSYELQVD
-1253 LNRTGPIRPVPM
+1253 LNRTGPIRPVPS
-1265 SEAMA
+1265 SEASA
-1270 AGINSAERAAVVFS
+1270 AGINSAEREAVVFS
-1284 ESQTRWIEWEAL
+1284 ESNTHWSDWEAL
-1296 WTISAD
+1296 WTIPAN
-1302 SASPGSLP
+1302 SASSKSLP

>member
-33 RVIRERFGF
+33 RVIRERYGF
-42 AQLSASIPHAESQIV
+42 AHLSASIPHAESQIV
-57 PAADV
+57 PADDV

-71 GLTSFTD
+71 GLTSFSD

-112 SQIDRELLRRLHTD
+112 AEIDRELLRRLHTD

-133 ERIASI
+133 ERIANI

-145 EAHFVLRNELRLVD
+145 EAHFVLRSELRLVD

-165 AWREFVAM
+165 AWREFVAL

-197 IDDVLARDINAAEI
+197 IPDVLARDINAPEI

-248 IVPSDRAYVT
+248 IVPSDRAYVS

-268 RGNTVAAVV
+268 RGNTVAAAV
-277 CAIRAMQRA
+277 CAIRAAQRA

-321 DAWQASLW
+321 DAWHASLW

-343 KRLLYD
+343 KRLLFD

-365 LVKWVVSR
+365 LVKWIVSR
-373 GRRPLRRPLSSLREV
+373 GRRPLRRPLNSLREV

-414 TTLLQQ
+414 TALLQQ
-420 AARLAEQQM
+420 AAGLAEQQM

-442 DVQLTPANIPEQVAF
+442 DVQLIPANIPEQVAF

-557 VVIVEGVKHIV
+557 MVVVEGVKHIV
-568 HMFHPKPKAQ
+568 HKFQSKPKAKS
-578 DTETRDSDSSHAT
+578 TETQDSAGSDA
-591 EGNGTV
+591 V
-597 VESGQ
+597 AESLAP
-602 KSGATT
+602 SGESA
-608 SELMEEFLTELPLA
+608 SELMEEFLTEIPLA
-622 RNASSNEGGDEAAG
+622 KNASSSTEIDSGMESSSAE
-636 VPGASTANLSFDEGA
+636 GASLSFGQGA
-651 TESLIVNPVS
+651 TESLVVNPISDSVVISSPTAVS
-661 DLMANSS
+661 
-668 ENQTSASVVST
+668 TASVDRETNLPEATPANGRELETQST
-679 DVRFEKAGSTET
+679 PSIAVGDKSLIAQSTEAET
-691 PPLGVSASA
+691 QASN
-700 DSISPRQA
+700 DDESPARTLDKDQ
-708 ELTAEPLLAESLGDA
+708 
-723 SLVLTED
+723 D
-730 NSSVSPS
+730 NSST
-737 GDESVSDEPQETS
+737 QEVVT
-750 ETQDMVAVPPEDARE
+750 VPPDDARE

-773 RVETLSSVLLVG
+773 RIETLSSVLLVG

-796 FREWFFAQTFRI
+796 FREWFFSQMFRV
-808 LKLLRSVLIDLP
+808 LRLLRTVLVDLP
-820 QKILNLPLV
+820 QTILHLPVV

-844 ALTPLLISIFGCRF
+844 ALTPMAISVVGVRLI
-858 VPWLIN
+858 PWLVN
-864 GVSLNWW
+864 GVALNWW
-871 WVTSITVLS
+871 WVTAITVLS

-951 IVVKAVLGVIWSFA
+951 IVAKAVLGVIWSFA

-1000 LIYLEGNMVDVLSPY
+1000 LIYLEESMVDVLSPY

-1028 IFFIPGIFGFVVW
+1028 IVFIPGIFGFAVW

-1053 RKENLTPVPV
+1053 RKESLTPVPV

-1078 HSGTLPKLYRR
+1078 HSGTLPKLFRL

-1126 DLIRLLELCPVWSE
+1126 DLVRLLELCPVWSE

-1154 FSVEI
+1154 FSVEL
-1159 ECPKLGETPVVLLF
+1159 ECSKLGETPVVLLF
-1173 QEQSGWVAASIHET
+1173 QEQSTWVVASIHEM

-1201 QNAVEGFYRKGGIDL
+1201 QNAIEGFYRKGGIDL
-1216 VREQLETNFVHDHPY
+1216 VREQLETNFIHNHPY
-1231 DINSD
+1231 DINAE

-1243 GMFSYELQAD
+1243 GMFSYELQVD
-1253 LNRTGPIRPVPM
+1253 LNRTGPIRPVPA
-1265 SEAMA
+1265 SEASA
-1270 AGINSAERAAVVFS
+1270 AGINSVDREAVVFS
-1284 ESQTRWIEWEAL
+1284 DSQTHWIDWEAL
-1296 WTISAD
+1296 WTVPAN
-1302 SASPGSLP
+1302 SASIRTLP
-1310 AACSQKSSL
+1310 AACSQKPSL

>member
-1 MSKVNGPRIEEL
+1 MSKVSGPRIEEL
-13 RRALSHADP
+13 RRALSHANP

-42 AQLSASIPHAESQIV
+42 AHLSASIPHAESQIV
-57 PAADV
+57 LADDV

-78 LPADCLLICQPDEGE
+78 LPADCLLVCQPDEGE

-112 SQIDRELLRRLHTD
+112 AEIDRELLRRLHTD

-159 AESRIE
+159 QESRIE
-165 AWREFVAM
+165 AWREFVAL

-197 IDDVLARDINAAEI
+197 IDQVLARDINAAEI
-211 LKRTQLY
+211 LQRTQLY

-248 IVPSDRAYVT
+248 IVPSDRAYVS

-268 RGNTVAAVV
+268 RGNTVAAAV
-277 CAIRAMQRA
+277 CAIRAAQRA

-313 INFPEQDT
+313 ISFPEQDT
-321 DAWQASLW
+321 DAWHASLW

-343 KRLLYD
+343 KRLLFD

-414 TTLLQQ
+414 TALLQQ

-442 DVQLTPANIPEQVAF
+442 DVQLIPANIPEQVAF
-457 DKLTEDSLDCI
+457 DKLSEDSLDCI

-557 VVIVEGVKHIV
+557 VVVVEGVKHIV
-568 HMFHPKPKAQ
+568 HMFHPKPKAKT
-578 DTETRDSDSSHAT
+578 TETRDSDSSDVA
-591 EGNGTV
+591 EGDGSIVDFTTP
-597 VESGQ
+597 
-602 KSGATT
+602 SGATA
-608 SELMEEFLTELPLA
+608 SKLMEEFLTEIPLA
-622 RNASSNEGGDEAAG
+622 KNASSIAESDSTVDSNPAAG
-636 VPGASTANLSFDEGA
+636 ERLSFGQGA
-651 TESLIVNPVS
+651 TESLIVSPVS
-661 DLMANSS
+661 DSVVIESESSGASSTPQQDFLAATASNDRELNSQS
-668 ENQTSASVVST
+668 ALNTTAQDETLISQSTREERPEAKEEASAAGTSGKDLDTSATREV
-679 DVRFEKAGSTET
+679 
-691 PPLGVSASA
+691 
-700 DSISPRQA
+700 
-708 ELTAEPLLAESLGDA
+708 
-723 SLVLTED
+723 
-730 NSSVSPS
+730 
-737 GDESVSDEPQETS
+737 
-750 ETQDMVAVPPEDARE
+750 VAVPPEDARE

-773 RVETLSSVLLVG
+773 RIETLSSVLLVG

-796 FREWFFAQTFRI
+796 FREWFFAQMFRA
-808 LKLLRSVLIDLP
+808 LKLLRTVVIDLP
-820 QKILNLPLV
+820 QTILHLPVV

-844 ALTPLLISIFGCRF
+844 VLTPVLISVIGCRF
-858 VPWLIN
+858 VPWLLN
-864 GVSLNWW
+864 GVALNWW
-871 WVTSITVLS
+871 WVSAITVLS
-880 SLALNSRLGRDA
+880 SLALNSRLGRDT

-900 GNAWYKLRA
+900 GNTWYKLHA

-1000 LIYLEGNMVDVLSPY
+1000 LIYLEGSMVDVLSPY

-1028 IFFIPGIFGFVVW
+1028 IFFIPGIFGFAVW

-1078 HSGTLPKLYRR
+1078 HSGTLPKLFRR

-1126 DLIRLLELCPVWSE
+1126 DLVRLLELCPVWSE

-1154 FSVEI
+1154 FSVDI
-1159 ECPKLGETPVVLLF
+1159 ECSKLGETPVSLLF
-1173 QEQSGWVAASIHET
+1173 QEQSSWVVASIHET

-1201 QNAVEGFYRKGGIDL
+1201 QNAIEGFYRKGGIDL
-1216 VREQLETNFVHDHPY
+1216 VREQLETNFIHSHPY
-1231 DINSD
+1231 DINSE

-1243 GMFSYELQAD
+1243 GMFSYELQVD
-1253 LNRTGPIRPVPM
+1253 LTRTGPIRPVPS
-1265 SEAMA
+1265 SEASA
-1270 AGINSAERAAVVFS
+1270 AGINSAEREAVVFS
-1284 ESQTRWIEWEAL
+1284 ESQTHWVDWEAL
-1296 WTISAD
+1296 WTIPAN
-1302 SASPGSLP
+1302 SASSRTLP

>member
-1 MSKVNGPRIEEL
+1 M
-13 RRALSHADP
+13 
-22 SAFLVEPRVIR
+22 IR
-33 RVIRERFGF
+33 RVIRERFNF
-42 AQLSASIPHAESQIV
+42 AQLSASIPHVESQIV
-57 PAADV
+57 PADDV

-78 LPADCLLICQPDEGE
+78 LPIDCLLICQPDEGE

-104 QVWRRLFH
+104 QAWRRLFH
-112 SQIDRELLRRLHTD
+112 AQIDRELLRRLHTD

-133 ERIASI
+133 ERIANI

-159 AESRIE
+159 PESRIE
-165 AWREFVAM
+165 AWREFVAL

-182 DLLTVWFPSVVERPQ
+182 DLLTVWFPSAVERPQ
-197 IDDVLARDINAAEI
+197 TDDVLARDINATEI

-218 GATSPDLTPHVVRDE
+218 GATNPDLTPHVVRDE

-248 IVPSDRAYVT
+248 IVPSDRAYVS

-268 RGNTVAAVV
+268 RGNTVAAAV
-277 CAIRAMQRA
+277 CAIRAIQRA

-313 INFPEQDT
+313 ISFPEQDT
-321 DAWQASLW
+321 DAWQASMW

-343 KRLLYD
+343 KRLLFD

-365 LVKWVVSR
+365 VVKWVVSR
-373 GRRPLRRPLSSLREV
+373 GQRPLRRPLNSLREV
-388 MMAKHLASSAAR
+388 MMAKHLSSSAAR
-400 LVYVRLSGIERERL
+400 LVFVRLSGIERERL
-414 TTLLQQ
+414 TALLQQ
-420 AARLAEQQM
+420 AAKLAEQQM

-442 DVQLTPANIPEQVAF
+442 DVCLIPSNVPEQVAF

-557 VVIVEGVKHIV
+557 VVVVEGVKHIV
-568 HMFHPKPKAQ
+568 HMFHPKP
-578 DTETRDSDSSHAT
+578 TSPDSKSLDSTNSQTA
-591 EGNGTV
+591 
-597 VESGQ
+597 ESDGSIEVTSQ
-602 KSGATT
+602 QSKTT
-608 SELMEEFLTELPLA
+608 ASELMEEYLTDIPLPKNASSGEDINLPFDA
-622 RNASSNEGGDEAAG
+622 QPVGRQDLISDQGATESLFVNPVSDSVEILPIDENAAETIAGTTDAPETTSNVTAETQMPSTAQPSESVDAPLLVQSSDETSTDAESDASAVNASSNEE
-636 VPGASTANLSFDEGA
+636 E
-651 TESLIVNPVS
+651 
-661 DLMANSS
+661 
-668 ENQTSASVVST
+668 TSAFREIRS
-679 DVRFEKAGSTET
+679 
-691 PPLGVSASA
+691 
-700 DSISPRQA
+700 
-708 ELTAEPLLAESLGDA
+708 
-723 SLVLTED
+723 
-730 NSSVSPS
+730 
-737 GDESVSDEPQETS
+737 
-750 ETQDMVAVPPEDARE
+750 VPPEDARE

-773 RVETLSSVLLVG
+773 RIETLSSVLLVG

-796 FREWFFAQTFRI
+796 FRVWFFAQVLRT
-808 LKLLRSVLIDLP
+808 LKLLRSIVIDLP
-820 QKILNLPLV
+820 QTILHLPVV
-829 QKLWRNRTFVRIRRV
+829 QKLWRNRTFVRIRRI
-844 ALTPLLISIFGCRF
+844 ALTPSLIAVVGCRF

-864 GVSLNWW
+864 GVALSWW
-871 WVTSITVLS
+871 WVSAIAVLS

-926 LNFLERFLYA
+926 LSFLERFLYA

-1000 LIYLEGNMVDVLSPY
+1000 LIYLEGSMVGVLSPY

-1028 IFFIPGIFGFVVW
+1028 IFFIPGIFGFAVW

-1078 HSGTLPKLYRR
+1078 HSGTLPKLFRR

-1126 DLIRLLELCPVWSE
+1126 DLIRLLELCPAWSE
-1140 TGLRCGHIHAASNS
+1140 MGLRCGHIHAASNS

-1159 ECPKLGETPVVLLF
+1159 ECSQLGETAVLLLF
-1173 QEQSGWVAASIHET
+1173 QEQSSWVAASIPET

-1201 QNAVEGFYRKGGIDL
+1201 QNAIEGFYRKGGIDL
-1216 VREQLETNFVHDHPY
+1216 VREQLEANFVHNHPY
-1231 DINSD
+1231 DINSE

-1253 LNRTGPIRPVPM
+1253 LNRQGPIRPIPS
-1265 SEAMA
+1265 SEAAA
-1270 AGINSAERAAVVFS
+1270 AGIHSAEREAIVFC
-1284 ESQTRWIEWEAL
+1284 ESFTRWNIWESL
-1296 WTISAD
+1296 WTASSS
-1302 SASPGSLP
+1302 SASVPGLP
-1310 AACSQKSSL
+1310 AACSQKSSI
-1319 PVIPPIR
+1319 PVVPPIR

>member
-13 RRALSHADP
+13 RRALSLANP

-42 AQLSASIPHAESQIV
+42 AHLSASIPHAESQIV
-57 PAADV
+57 PADDV

-71 GLTSFTD
+71 GLTSFSD
-78 LPADCLLICQPDEGE
+78 LPTDCLLVCQPDEGE

-112 SQIDRELLRRLHTD
+112 AEIDRELLRRLHTD

-159 AESRIE
+159 QESRIE
-165 AWREFVAM
+165 AWREFVAL

-197 IDDVLARDINAAEI
+197 IDEVLARDINAAEI

-248 IVPSDRAYVT
+248 IVPSDRAYVS

-268 RGNTVAAVV
+268 RGNTVAAAV
-277 CAIRAMQRA
+277 CAIRAAQRA

-313 INFPEQDT
+313 ISFPEQDT
-321 DAWQASLW
+321 DAWHASLW

-343 KRLLYD
+343 KRLLFD

-414 TTLLQQ
+414 TALLQQ

-442 DVQLTPANIPEQVAF
+442 DVQLTPSNVPEQVAF

-480 DQISKN
+480 DQVSKN

-557 VVIVEGVKHIV
+557 VVVVEGVKHIV
-568 HMFHPKPKAQ
+568 HMFHPKPKAKT
-578 DTETRDSDSSHAT
+578 TETRDSDSSDVA
-591 EGNGTV
+591 EDDGSI
-597 VESGQ
+597 VESTAP
-602 KSGATT
+602 SGATA
-608 SELMEEFLTELPLA
+608 SKMMEEFLTEIPLA
-622 RNASSNEGGDEAAG
+622 KNASSIAESDSTVESQPAAG
-636 VPGASTANLSFDEGA
+636 ERLSFAQGA
-651 TESLIVNPVS
+651 TESLVVSPVS
-661 DLMANSS
+661 G
-668 ENQTSASVVST
+668 SVVIEPESST
-679 DVRFEKAGSTET
+679 ASNIPQEDAPPATASNDRELNAPSALNTTAGHESLMSQSAREER
-691 PPLGVSASA
+691 PEAKEDASA
-700 DSISPRQA
+700 AGTPGKHLDS
-708 ELTAEPLLAESLGDA
+708 
-723 SLVLTED
+723 
-730 NSSVSPS
+730 S
-737 GDESVSDEPQETS
+737 GTGEV
-750 ETQDMVAVPPEDARE
+750 VAVPPEDARE

-785 FLLMALIHVKP
+785 FLLMALIHLKP
-796 FREWFFAQTFRI
+796 FREWFFAQTFRA
-808 LKLLRSVLIDLP
+808 LKLLRTVVIDLP
-820 QKILNLPLV
+820 QKILHLPVV

-844 ALTPLLISIFGCRF
+844 VLTPVLISVIGCRF
-858 VPWLIN
+858 VPWLLN
-864 GVSLNWW
+864 GVALNWW
-871 WVTSITVLS
+871 WVSAITVLS
-880 SLALNSRLGRDA
+880 SLALNSRLGRDT

-900 GNAWYKLRA
+900 GNTWYKLHA

-1000 LIYLEGNMVDVLSPY
+1000 LIYLEGSMVDVLSPY

-1028 IFFIPGIFGFVVW
+1028 IFFIPGIFGFAVW

-1078 HSGTLPKLYRR
+1078 HSGTLPKLFRR

-1126 DLIRLLELCPVWSE
+1126 DLVRLLELCPVWSE

-1159 ECPKLGETPVVLLF
+1159 ECSLLGETPVVMLF
-1173 QEQSGWVAASIHET
+1173 QEQSSWVVASIHET

-1201 QNAVEGFYRKGGIDL
+1201 QNAIEGFYRKGGIDL
-1216 VREQLETNFVHDHPY
+1216 VREQLETNFIHNHPY
-1231 DINSD
+1231 DINAE

-1243 GMFSYELQAD
+1243 GMFSYELQVD
-1253 LNRTGPIRPVPM
+1253 LNRTGPIRPVPS
-1265 SEAMA
+1265 SEASA
-1270 AGINSAERAAVVFS
+1270 AGINSAEREAVVFS
-1284 ESQTRWIEWEAL
+1284 ESNTHWSDWEAL
-1296 WTISAD
+1296 WTIPANG
-1302 SASPGSLP
+1302 ASSKSLP

>member
-1 MSKVNGPRIEEL
+1 MSKVNGPGIEEL

-42 AQLSASIPHAESQIV
+42 AHLSASIPHAESQIV
-57 PAADV
+57 PADDV
-62 RHLVHPDEL
+62 RHLAHPDEL
-71 GLTSFTD
+71 GLTSFMD
-78 LPADCLLICQPDEGE
+78 LPTDCLLICQPDEGE

-112 SQIDRELLRRLHTD
+112 AEIDRELLRRLHTD

-159 AESRIE
+159 QESRIE
-165 AWREFVAM
+165 AWREFVAL

-197 IDDVLARDINAAEI
+197 VDEVLARDINAAEI

-248 IVPSDRAYVT
+248 IVPSDRAYVS

-268 RGNTVAAVV
+268 RGNTVAAAV
-277 CAIRAMQRA
+277 CAIRAAQRA

-313 INFPEQDT
+313 ISFPEQDT
-321 DAWQASLW
+321 DAWHASLW

-343 KRLLYD
+343 KRLLFD

-373 GRRPLRRPLSSLREV
+373 GRRPLRRPLNSLREV

-414 TTLLQQ
+414 TALLQQ

-442 DVQLTPANIPEQVAF
+442 DVQLIPANIPEQVAF

-480 DQISKN
+480 DQVSKN

-557 VVIVEGVKHIV
+557 VVVVEGVKHIV
-568 HMFHPKPKAQ
+568 HMFQPKPKAKSVEKQ
-578 DTETRDSDSSHAT
+578 DENSSETSEGDGSVAEASSPT
-591 EGNGTV
+591 
-597 VESGQ
+597 
-602 KSGATT
+602 GATAA
-608 SELMEEFLTELPLA
+608 ELLEEFLNEIPLA
-622 RNASSNEGGDEAAG
+622 KNASSSGEGDSPIESSPAVGERL
-636 VPGASTANLSFDEGA
+636 NLGQGA
-651 TESLIVNPVS
+651 TESLIVSPVS
-661 DLMANSS
+661 DSVLIASGSS
-668 ENQTSASVVST
+668 VDSNVP
-679 DVRFEKAGSTET
+679 RNGS
-691 PPLGVSASA
+691 PGAIPSGV
-700 DSISPRQA
+700 
-708 ELTAEPLLAESLGDA
+708 EPLNSQSALNTTAVEESLLVQSTGIEQSAAEESSAAGA
-723 SLVLTED
+723 SD
-730 NSSVSPS
+730 RIS
-737 GDESVSDEPQETS
+737 GKDEGKDQDTSTTQEV
-750 ETQDMVAVPPEDARE
+750 VAVPPDDARE

-773 RVETLSSVLLVG
+773 RIETLSSVLVVG
-785 FLLMALIHVKP
+785 FLLMALIHLKP
-796 FREWFFAQTFRI
+796 FREWFFAQTFRA
-808 LKLLRSVLIDLP
+808 LKLLRTVLIDLP
-820 QKILNLPLV
+820 QKILHLPLV

-844 ALTPLLISIFGCRF
+844 VLTPVLISVIGCRF
-858 VPWLIN
+858 VPWLLN
-864 GVSLNWW
+864 GVTLNWW
-871 WVTSITVLS
+871 WVSAITVLS
-880 SLALNSRLGRDA
+880 SLALNSRLGRDT

-900 GNAWYKLRA
+900 GNAWYKLHA

-1000 LIYLEGNMVDVLSPY
+1000 LIYLEGSMVDVLSPY

-1028 IFFIPGIFGFVVW
+1028 IFFIPGIFGFAVW

-1078 HSGTLPKLYRR
+1078 HSGTLPKLFRR

-1126 DLIRLLELCPVWSE
+1126 DLVRLLELCPVWSE

-1154 FSVEI
+1154 FSVDI
-1159 ECPKLGETPVVLLF
+1159 KCSTLGETPVSLLF
-1173 QEQSGWVAASIHET
+1173 QEQSSWVVASIHET

-1201 QNAVEGFYRKGGIDL
+1201 QNAIEGFYRKGGIDL
-1216 VREQLETNFVHDHPY
+1216 VREQLETNFIHNHPY
-1231 DINSD
+1231 DINAE

-1243 GMFSYELQAD
+1243 GMFSYELQVD
-1253 LNRTGPIRPVPM
+1253 LNRTGPIRPVPS
-1265 SEAMA
+1265 SEASA
-1270 AGINSAERAAVVFS
+1270 AGINSAEREAVVFS
-1284 ESQTRWIEWEAL
+1284 ESQTHWVDWEAL
-1296 WTISAD
+1296 WTIPAN
-1302 SASPGSLP
+1302 SASTRTLP
-1310 AACSQKSSL
+1310 SACSQKSSL

>member
-13 RRALSHADP
+13 RRALSQADP

-42 AQLSASIPHAESQIV
+42 AHLSASIPHVESQIV

-71 GLTSFTD
+71 GLASFAD

-112 SQIDRELLRRLHTD
+112 AQIDRELLRRLHTD

-133 ERIASI
+133 ERIANI

-159 AESRIE
+159 QESRIE
-165 AWREFVAM
+165 AWREFVAL

-197 IDDVLARDINAAEI
+197 IDDVLARDINASEI

-218 GATSPDLTPHVVRDE
+218 GATTPDLTPHVVRDE
-233 ARLIN
+233 ARLMN

-248 IVPSDRAYVT
+248 IVPSDRAYVS

-268 RGNTVAAVV
+268 RGNTVAAAV
-277 CAIRAMQRA
+277 CAIQAMQRA
-286 TSDDKRDAAQEKA
+286 TSDDKRDAALEKA

-321 DAWQASLW
+321 DAWQTSLW

-343 KRLLYD
+343 KRLLFD

-365 LVKWVVSR
+365 VVKWAVSR
-373 GRRPLRRPLSSLREV
+373 GKRPLRRPLNSLREV

-414 TTLLQQ
+414 TALLQQ

-442 DVQLTPANIPEQVAF
+442 DVQLIPANIPEQVAF

-557 VVIVEGVKHIV
+557 VVVVEGVRHII
-568 HMFHPKPKAQ
+568 HMFHPKPKAA
-578 DTETRDSDSSHAT
+578 SSAG
-591 EGNGTV
+591 EKSES
-597 VESGQ
+597 VESDGSVAESAES
-602 KSGATT
+602 SGATAA
-608 SELMEEFLTELPLA
+608 ELMDEYLTEIPLA
-622 RNASSNEGGDEAAG
+622 KNASSKEESETTVDAPLAT
-636 VPGASTANLSFDEGA
+636 SDRLSFGQGA
-651 TESLIVNPVS
+651 TESLTVNPVS
-661 DLMANSS
+661 ESVVVGFSSADLVESGVPQQSTLETTPGGTSELSNATPGSSTTLAIESLIVQSTAEKSS
-668 ENQTSASVVST
+668 EAKVKSSAAETSAR
-679 DVRFEKAGSTET
+679 DQD
-691 PPLGVSASA
+691 ASA
-700 DSISPRQA
+700 
-708 ELTAEPLLAESLGDA
+708 T
-723 SLVLTED
+723 
-730 NSSVSPS
+730 
-737 GDESVSDEPQETS
+737 QEV
-750 ETQDMVAVPPEDARE
+750 VAVPPDDARE
-765 AIDQIVNS
+765 AIDQIVKS
-773 RVETLSSVLLVG
+773 RIETLSSVLLVG
-785 FLLMALIHVKP
+785 FLLMALIHIKP
-796 FREWFFAQTFRI
+796 FRVWFFAQVLRG
-808 LKLLRSVLIDLP
+808 LKLLRSVVLDLP
-820 QKILNLPLV
+820 QKVLHLPAV

-844 ALTPLLISIFGCRF
+844 ALTPILISVVGCRF
-858 VPWLIN
+858 IPWLIN
-864 GVSLNWW
+864 GVPLSWW
-871 WVTSITVLS
+871 WVSAITVLS
-880 SLALNSRLGRDA
+880 SLALNSRLGRDT

-900 GNAWYKLRA
+900 GNTWYKLRA

-1000 LIYLEGNMVDVLSPY
+1000 LIYLEGSMVDVLSPY

-1028 IFFIPGIFGFVVW
+1028 IFFIPGIFGFAVW

-1078 HSGTLPKLYRR
+1078 HSGTLPKLFRR

-1126 DLIRLLELCPVWSE
+1126 DLIRLLQLCPVWSG

-1159 ECPKLGETPVVLLF
+1159 ECSLLGETPLVLLF
-1173 QEQSGWVAASIHET
+1173 QEQSSWVAASIHET

-1201 QNAVEGFYRKGGIDL
+1201 QNAIEGFYRKGGIDL
-1216 VREQLETNFVHDHPY
+1216 VREQLEANFIHNHPY
-1231 DINSD
+1231 DINAE

-1243 GMFSYELQAD
+1243 GMFSYELQVD
-1253 LNRTGPIRPVPM
+1253 LNRAGPIRPVPS
-1265 SEAMA
+1265 SEAAA
-1270 AGINSAERAAVVFS
+1270 AGINSAERDAVVFS
-1284 ESQTRWIEWEAL
+1284 ESQTHWVDWEAL
-1296 WTISAD
+1296 WTIPAN
-1302 SASPGSLP
+1302 SASPKSLP
-1310 AACSQKSSL
+1310 AACSQKSSM

>member
-13 RRALSHADP
+13 RRALSHANP

-42 AQLSASIPHAESQIV
+42 AHLSASIPHAESQIV
-57 PAADV
+57 LADDV

-78 LPADCLLICQPDEGE
+78 LPADCLLVCQPDEGE

-112 SQIDRELLRRLHTD
+112 AEIDRELLRRLHTD

-159 AESRIE
+159 QESRIE
-165 AWREFVAM
+165 AWREFVAL

-197 IDDVLARDINAAEI
+197 IDQVLARDINAAEI
-211 LKRTQLY
+211 LQRTQLY

-248 IVPSDRAYVT
+248 IVPSDRAYVS

-268 RGNTVAAVV
+268 RGNTVAAAV
-277 CAIRAMQRA
+277 CAIRAAQRA

-313 INFPEQDT
+313 ISFPEQDT
-321 DAWQASLW
+321 DAWHASLW

-343 KRLLYD
+343 KRLLFD

-414 TTLLQQ
+414 TALLQQ

-442 DVQLTPANIPEQVAF
+442 DVQLIPANIPEQVAF
-457 DKLTEDSLDCI
+457 DKLSEDSLDCI

-557 VVIVEGVKHIV
+557 VVVVEGVKHIV
-568 HMFHPKPKAQ
+568 HMFHPKPKAKA
-578 DTETRDSDSSHAT
+578 TEARDSDSSDVA
-591 EGNGTV
+591 EGDGSI
-597 VESGQ
+597 VEFTAPSGPT
-602 KSGATT
+602 A
-608 SELMEEFLTELPLA
+608 SELMEEFLTEIPLA
-622 RNASSNEGGDEAAG
+622 KNASSIAESDSIVESQPAAG
-636 VPGASTANLSFDEGA
+636 ERLSFGQGA
-651 TESLIVNPVS
+651 TESLIVSPVS
-661 DLMANSS
+661 DSVVIESESSRALSIPQVDSPAATASNDRELNSQS
-668 ENQTSASVVST
+668 ALNTTAQDETLISQSTREERPEAKEEASAAGTSGKDLDTSAT
-679 DVRFEKAGSTET
+679 REA
-691 PPLGVSASA
+691 
-700 DSISPRQA
+700 
-708 ELTAEPLLAESLGDA
+708 
-723 SLVLTED
+723 
-730 NSSVSPS
+730 
-737 GDESVSDEPQETS
+737 
-750 ETQDMVAVPPEDARE
+750 VAVPPEDARE

-773 RVETLSSVLLVG
+773 RIETLSSVLLVG

-796 FREWFFAQTFRI
+796 FREWFFAQMFRA
-808 LKLLRSVLIDLP
+808 LKLLRTVVIDLP
-820 QKILNLPLV
+820 QTILHLPVV

-844 ALTPLLISIFGCRF
+844 VLTPVLISVIGCRF
-858 VPWLIN
+858 VPWLLN
-864 GVSLNWW
+864 GVALNWW
-871 WVTSITVLS
+871 WVSAITVLS
-880 SLALNSRLGRDA
+880 SLALNSRLGRDT

-900 GNAWYKLRA
+900 GNTWYKLHA

-1000 LIYLEGNMVDVLSPY
+1000 LIYLEGSMVDVLSPY

-1028 IFFIPGIFGFVVW
+1028 IFFIPGIFGFAVW

-1078 HSGTLPKLYRR
+1078 HSGTLPKLFRR

-1126 DLIRLLELCPVWSE
+1126 DLVRLLELCPVWSE

-1154 FSVEI
+1154 FSVDI
-1159 ECPKLGETPVVLLF
+1159 ECSKLGETPVSLLF
-1173 QEQSGWVAASIHET
+1173 QEQSSWVVASIHET

-1201 QNAVEGFYRKGGIDL
+1201 QNAIEGFYRKGGIDL
-1216 VREQLETNFVHDHPY
+1216 VREQLETNFIHSHPY
-1231 DINSD
+1231 DINSE

-1243 GMFSYELQAD
+1243 GMFSYELQVD
-1253 LNRTGPIRPVPM
+1253 LTRTGPIRPVPS
-1265 SEAMA
+1265 SEASA
-1270 AGINSAERAAVVFS
+1270 AGINSAEREAVVFS
-1284 ESQTRWIEWEAL
+1284 ESQTHWVDWEAL
-1296 WTISAD
+1296 WTIPAN
-1302 SASPGSLP
+1302 SASSRTLP